1 MTPRLTIAGAPIT
14 WGVCEVPGWGRQLDS
29 HRVLA
34 EIARAGLAATELGP
48 RGFLPDEPA
57 ETRARLAAH
66 GLRLVAGFVPAIL
79 HRANLLE
86 EQLAAVERS
95 ARTLAGAGA
104 EVLVLAAET
113 GDAGYE
119 ASQELDDEQWSTL
132 ARATDEAG
140 VIARRAAL
148 TLAFHPHYGTVIE
161 RAPEIWRLLGM
172 SRVSLCLD
180 TGHLVVAGA
189 NPVDITRFARERIS
203 HVHLKDVDARLATRV
218 RSGEI
223 GYRDA
228 VARGLYRA
236 LGDGDVDLV
245 TIVRLLESIG
255 YDGWYVLEQD
265 TVLEAGDDAST
276 LLDRASRSVRH
287 LTQLAARSA
296 A

>member
-1 MTPRLTIAGAPIT
+1 MTPRLKIAGAPIT

-86 EQLAAVERS
+86 EQLAAVER
-95 ARTLAGAGA
+95 
-104 EVLVLAAET
+104 
-113 GDAGYE
+113 
-119 ASQELDDEQWSTL
+119 
-132 ARATDEAG
+132 
-140 VIARRAAL
+140 
-148 TLAFHPHYGTVIE
+148 
-161 RAPEIWRLLGM
+161 APEIWRLLGM

-236 LGDGDVDLV
+236 LGDGDLDLV

>member
-1 MTPRLTIAGAPIT
+1 VTPRLKIAGAPIT

-29 HRVLA
+29 DRVLA
-34 EIARAGLAATELGP
+34 DIARAGLTATELGP
-48 RGFLPDEPA
+48 HGFLPDEPA
-57 ETRARLAAH
+57 DTRARLAAH

-79 HRANLLE
+79 HRAEVLE
-86 EQLAAVERS
+86 QQLAIVERS

-113 GDAGYE
+113 GSSGYE
-119 ASQELDDEQWSTL
+119 ASHQLDDEQWSTL
-132 ARATDEAG
+132 ARAVDEAG
-140 VIARRAAL
+140 AITGRLSL
-148 TLAFHPHYGTVIE
+148 TLAFHPHHGTVIE
-161 RAPEIWRLLGM
+161 RAPDIWRLLGM

-180 TGHLVVAGA
+180 TGHLVIAGA
-189 NPVDITRFARERIS
+189 NPVEIARFARERIG
-203 HVHLKDVDARLATRV
+203 HVHLKDVDARMAARV
-218 RSGEI
+218 RSREI

-236 LGDGDVDLV
+236 LGDGDADLAAV
-245 TIVRLLESIG
+245 VRLLESAG

-265 TVLEAGDDAST
+265 TVLDANDDGST
-276 LLDRASRSVRH
+276 LADRAARSVRY